1 MNLKPKVMAKSAVK
15 ILKIEPLTHDDI
27 ILEDWLNILL
37 GNACV
42 HVLSKEDV
50 PGYVHGRIDEEMIGI
65 HYNGGNIYVCGPP
78 PMMEEIGGELDF
90 IGFPPDLVVKEEF

>member
-1 MNLKPKVMAKSAVK
+1 MKNLFIIIWIALIGCEMPKDEAVATQQTK
-15 ILKIEPLTHDDI
+15 Y
-27 ILEDWLNILL
+27 NSS
-37 GNACV
+37 C
-42 HVLSKEDV
+42 LSKEDV